1 MTGPQVDFVHVSKAF
16 GAVQANRDVS
26 FTIAANSL
34 HGVVGENGA
43 GKSTIMKIL
52 YGLYAPDSGE
62 IRIDGSAVKLQS
74 PHEAIARGV
83 GMVHQHFMLVPTL
96 TVWENII
103 LGQEP
108 TRGRL
113 HRGAIIDSLNA
124 LQNQYGF
131 SLDLEKRIE
140 DLPVGHQQQVEILK
154 LLYRE
159 ANILILDEPTAVLT
173 PQEVDTLF
181 EKMRALWKQGKS
193 IVLITHKLREI
204 LRFTDTITVMRQG
217 SVVETVAAKDMD
229 ERTLAE
235 KIVGRKLATLP
246 PRHSPPGQEAV
257 LQLSGLGVAGKYGKP
272 ALDNVSFEIHR
283 GEVVGIAGIEGNGQH
298 ELVEVLSGVNRD
310 YAGSAKLLGREYHEV
325 AAYAAK
331 QNGLSIIPPDRHREA
346 VVLDFSLAEN
356 FVLGH
361 HREDRYGKNGYLS
374 PAKLA
379 AQADSLMERFDVRPR
394 NAELPMS
401 SLSGGNQQKCVVA
414 RELSQSRTDFLLAA
428 HPTRGVDIGA
438 IEFIHKVFLQER
450 DEGAAILLIS
460 SELEELLSL
469 ADRILV
475 LYEGRVVG
483 QTTPQQTSEA
493 QLGLW
498 MTGAT
503 A

>member
-1 MTGPQVDFVHVSKAF
+1 
-16 GAVQANRDVS
+16 
-26 FTIAANSL
+26 
-34 HGVVGENGA
+34 
-43 GKSTIMKIL
+43 
-52 YGLYAPDSGE
+52 
-62 IRIDGSAVKLQS
+62 
-74 PHEAIARGV
+74 
-83 GMVHQHFMLVPTL
+83 
-96 TVWENII
+96 
-103 LGQEP
+103 
-108 TRGRL
+108 
-113 HRGAIIDSLNA
+113 
-124 LQNQYGF
+124 
-131 SLDLEKRIE
+131 
-140 DLPVGHQQQVEILK
+140 
-154 LLYRE
+154 
-159 ANILILDEPTAVLT
+159 
-173 PQEVDTLF
+173 
-181 EKMRALWKQGKS
+181 
-193 IVLITHKLREI
+193 
-204 LRFTDTITVMRQG
+204 
-217 SVVETVAAKDMD
+217 
-229 ERTLAE
+229 
-235 KIVGRKLATLP
+235 
-246 PRHSPPGQEAV
+246 
-257 LQLSGLGVAGKYGKP
+257 VAGKYGKP

>member
-1 MTGPQVDFVHVSKAF
+1 MKGPQIEFVHVSKTF

-52 YGLYAPDSGE
+52 YGLYTADSGE
-62 IRIDGSAVKLQS
+62 IRIDGKPVKLQS
-74 PHEAIARGV
+74 PHEAIALGV

-96 TVWENII
+96 SVWENII

-113 HRGAIIDSLNA
+113 HRHTILQKLSA
-124 LQNQYGF
+124 LQEQYGF
-131 SLDLEKRIE
+131 SLDLEKTIE
-140 DLPVGHQQQVEILK
+140 ELPVGHQQQVEILK

-159 ANILILDEPTAVLT
+159 ANVLILDEPTAVLT

-181 EKMRALWKQGKS
+181 EKMHALWKQGKS

-204 LRFTDTITVMRQG
+204 LRFTDNITVMRQG
-217 SVVETVAAKDMD
+217 AVVETVAAKGLE

-246 PRHSPPGQEAV
+246 TRQSHPKREEV
-257 LQLSGLGVAGKYGKP
+257 LQVLNLGVAGKYGKP
-272 ALDNVSFEIHR
+272 ALDHVSFSIHR

-298 ELVEVLSGVNRD
+298 ELVEVLSGVNRS
-310 YAGSAKLLGREYHEV
+310 YEGSARLLGQEYNQV
-325 AAYAAK
+325 PAYTAK
-331 QNGLSIIPPDRHREA
+331 QNGLSVIPPDRHREA
-346 VVLDFSLAEN
+346 VVLEFSLAEN

-361 HREDRYGKNGYLS
+361 HREDRYGRNGYLS
-374 PAKLA
+374 PTKLSRH
-379 AQADSLMERFDVRPR
+379 ADALMERFDVRPR
-394 NAELPMS
+394 NAHLPMS

-438 IEFIHKVFLQER
+438 IEFIHQQFLLER
-450 DEGAAILLIS
+450 DKGAAILLIS
-460 SELEELLSL
+460 SELEEILSL
-469 ADRILV
+469 SDRILV

-483 QTTPQQTSEA
+483 ETTPSKTSEA